1 MTARPGCT
9 DERWDLASPETA
21 SISKVARPTIYPV
34 QRSFMEG
41 MEQISNGKKGLG
53 FARYLVIALRLC
65 WSPGPSRFS
74 NRLLSTGYHGD

>member
-41 MEQISNGKKGLG
+41 MEQISNGKKGTGVRQVLG
-53 FARYLVIALRLC
+53 NSTEALLES
-65 WSPGPSRFS
+65 WT
-74 NRLLSTGYHGD
+74 LSTF